1 MMNCSPL
8 FLLSTVFIRNTF
20 FCSYSAIQRNGNP
33 IQINGNFSKETGT
46 MQRNRKPKNATT
58 LKKCNHPPK
67 NATTHLKMQP
77 LRLRVSLHYSV
88 SYIFRLFGSKETG
101 GFSAVSLYAV
111 FPCFTYFCKIK
122 NATILYQSLRLDVAN
137 HSTND
142 TMQPFR
148 FSVSLQD
155 CRFVP

>member
-8 FLLSTVFIRNTF
+8 FCFLQFLSEIHF
-20 FCSYSAIQRNGNP
+20 FAAIQLSKETETL
-33 IQINGNFSKETGT
+33 SKETGT

-122 NATILYQSLRLDVAN
+122 NATILYQSLRLDVVAAAGFEP
-137 HSTND
+137 T
-142 TMQPFR
+142 TFG
-148 FSVSLQD
+148 L
-155 CRFVP
+155 

>member
-8 FLLSTVFIRNTF
+8 FCFLQFLSEIHF
-20 FCSYSAIQRNGNP
+20 FAAIQLSKKTAISP
-33 IQINGNFSKETGT
+33 KKQELCKETESRK
-46 MQRNRKPKNATT
+46 MQ
-58 LKKCNHPPK
+58 PPQK

-122 NATILYQSLRLDVAN
+122 NATILYQSLRLDVVAAAGFEP
-137 HSTND
+137 T
-142 TMQPFR
+142 TFG
-148 FSVSLQD
+148 L
-155 CRFVP
+155 

>member
-8 FLLSTVFIRNTF
+8 FLLSTVFIRNTL
-20 FCSYSAIQRNGNP
+20 FCSYSAINRNGNP

-101 GFSAVSLYAV
+101 IFSAVSLYAV
-111 FPCFTYFCKIK
+111 FPYSTYFYKIK
-122 NATILYQSLRLDVAN
+122 NATILYQSLRLDVVAGAGFEP
-137 HSTND
+137 T
-142 TMQPFR
+142 TFG
-148 FSVSLQD
+148 L
-155 CRFVP
+155 